1 MRAWDEHLK
10 LGKGSAFVKRNLRLL
25 PVTDAEFEADF
36 FFEHRFSEKDCEVWV
51 GVVTERELG
60 AVLALTD
67 VQFHPPT
74 VNDLA
79 TLLAHAMLRPMTEGD
94 RQRPSTIHL
103 RHRPQWQELLPHLQ
117 QLGIRVV
124 LTDELP
130 RFDLAAAEWMHKTE
144 RATKLDE
151 AHIEWTL
158 SRRVSAEVP
167 VSEEFRAML
176 RKPFPPRRRSTFR
189 RSMDLMAWSHEM
201 CDGAYPSRT
210 VPAPQYTPETI
221 LPIRLEPDELE
232 TILTKT
238 RLAESKEFC
247 SRLEAMAAKGKTFDL
262 SVNEWGAVLLALTG
276 LKVGD
281 ASERKES
288 LEIGVNIANH
298 LASTLGIDPPADNG

>member
-1 MRAWDEHLK
+1 MLASDEHLK
-10 LGKGSAFVKRNLRLL
+10 LGKGSPFVKKNLRLL

-36 FFEHRFSEKDCEVWV
+36 FFERRFSEEDWEVWI
-51 GVVTERELG
+51 GIVTERELG

-67 VQFHPPT
+67 VQFRPPT

-79 TLLAHAMLRPMTEGD
+79 ALLAHAMFRPLAEWD
-94 RQRPSTIHL
+94 RQRPGTVHL

-124 LTDELP
+124 LADELP
-130 RFDLAAAEWMHKTE
+130 RFDLAAAEWMHKT
-144 RATKLDE
+144 RKATKLDE

-158 SRRVSAEVP
+158 SRRVSTGVP

-238 RLAESKEFC
+238 RLAESMEFC
-247 SRLEAMAAKGKTFDL
+247 SRLEAMAAKGKTIDL